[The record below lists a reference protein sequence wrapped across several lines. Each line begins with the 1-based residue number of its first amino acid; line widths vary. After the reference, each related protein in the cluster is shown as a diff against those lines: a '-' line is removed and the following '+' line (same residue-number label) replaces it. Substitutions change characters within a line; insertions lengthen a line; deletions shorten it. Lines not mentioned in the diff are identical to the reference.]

1 MVNTKSQKDLI
12 VRLFSGLPKAPK
24 ALPNF
29 SGKGQFFSSDL
40 IIALV
45 VFTVILAF
53 FYVSSQS
60 LTTQINIFYAKN
72 QLEEVSHTT
81 ISPLVLFSGE
91 PYDWEIKSFSDL
103 NRVGLVK
110 EKNVLSVLKVNK
122 FIEYLDNNYT
132 LLREKLALG
141 KYDIK
146 FQIQDFNGSI
156 IKEGGVVNQDFVAR
170 ISQRRIAS
178 YENRQ
183 VMVLRVISYAE

>member
-1 MVNTKSQKDLI
+1 MGNKK
-12 VRLFSGLPKAPK
+12 
-24 ALPNF
+24 
-29 SGKGQFFSSDL
+29 FFW
-40 IIALV
+40 
-45 VFTVILAF
+45 FK
-53 FYVSSQS
+53 QS
-60 LTTQINIFYAKN
+60 WTC
-72 QLEEVSHTT
+72 E
-81 ISPLVLFSGE
+81 
-91 PYDWEIKSFSDL
+91 
-103 NRVGLVK
+103 R
-110 EKNVLSVLKVNK
+110 KNVLSVLKVNK

-183 VMVLRVISYAE
+183 VMVLGVISYAE